1 VNSQDQKTKP
11 GFWRT
16 GNIIALLIFFGVP
29 LFAYHSC
36 TSGYDKYVYFVEVND
51 QEAFAKLL
59 QDGDEK
65 IIAHGRRLK
74 EEVILQ
80 DTNNDNGNGANQGH
94 LRWYV
99 CSGIDCDEGWQ
110 SSFMR

>member
-1 VNSQDQKTKP
+1 MNSQAQKNKP
-11 GFWRT
+11 RFWRP
-16 GNIIALLIFFGVP
+16 GNIIALLIFFGLP

-36 TSGYDKYVYFVEVND
+36 TSGYDKYVYFVEVANQETFKQPLQND
-51 QEAFAKLL
+51 SKDIL
-59 QDGDEK
+59 
-65 IIAHGRRLK
+65 AHGRRLK

-80 DTNNDNGNGANQGH
+80 DKNNDNGNGADQGN

-110 SSFMR
+110 NSFMH